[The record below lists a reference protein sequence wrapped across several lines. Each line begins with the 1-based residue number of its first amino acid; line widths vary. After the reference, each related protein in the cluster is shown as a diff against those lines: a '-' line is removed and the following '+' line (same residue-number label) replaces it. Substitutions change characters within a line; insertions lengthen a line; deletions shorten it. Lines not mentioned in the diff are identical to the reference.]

1 MFAPKPPLNVLV
13 TETRWDSFGEV
24 TPRNI
29 FLNQMLTEMG
39 GVNHSVSPGLYHFNV
54 RRLFFWNIVSLKP
67 VK

>member
-39 GVNHSVSPGLYHFNV
+39 RPD
-54 RRLFFWNIVSLKP
+54 RSLRN
-67 VK
+67 